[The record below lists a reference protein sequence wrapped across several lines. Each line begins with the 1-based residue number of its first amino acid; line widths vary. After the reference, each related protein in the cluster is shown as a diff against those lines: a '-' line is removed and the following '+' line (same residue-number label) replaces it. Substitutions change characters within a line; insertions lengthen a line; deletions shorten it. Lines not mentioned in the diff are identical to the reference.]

1 MNIKDIDILT
11 IIPQRHPFVMIDR
24 LQYHNDTETS
34 SSFFIKKDNIFCE
47 NELLREGGILENIA
61 QTCAARIGYI
71 NKYEKHEKIKIGL
84 IGSVKDFVVNRM
96 PAANSTIFTKI
107 RVMSEVFAIT
117 LIEAEVTDNDGVIAH
132 CEINISLTDKEF
144 F

>member
-34 SSFFIKKDNIFCE
+34 SSFLSRKIIFLR
-47 NELLREGGILENIA
+47 NKLLREGGILENIA

-132 CEINISLTDKEF
+132 CEMKISLTDKEVL
-144 F
+144 